1 MSGLEED
8 LKVKAVE
15 VEEKKAQ
22 AEAMIPR
29 LEAEKSTADGE
40 SRAANKVAD
49 EKASLRVLRRRI
61 SKCALH

>member
-1 MSGLEED
+1 VSGLEED

-29 LEAEKSTADGE
+29 PEAAP
-40 SRAANKVAD
+40 
-49 EKASLRVLRRRI
+49 
-61 SKCALH
+61 

>member
-49 EKASLRVLRRRI
+49 EAAKKEAEVIRLKERT
-61 SKCALH
+61 